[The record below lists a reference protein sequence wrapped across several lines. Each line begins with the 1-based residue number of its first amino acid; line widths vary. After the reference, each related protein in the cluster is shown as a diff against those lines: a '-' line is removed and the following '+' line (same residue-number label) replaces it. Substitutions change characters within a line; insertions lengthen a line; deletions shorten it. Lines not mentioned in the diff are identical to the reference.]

1 MQQANNRRLLHI
13 SSSCTIEIEK
23 KCDILPIIYDPSL
36 LNHVY
41 AAPNKFYEALALGK
55 PMIMAKGTG
64 MSSIVEKYNIGET
77 IEYSVKG
84 LENGINRLLEKKDQ
98 WFEMGKKEQGL
109 YITQY
114 SWKEMERRINKLY
127 AEVELH
133 VN

>member
-1 MQQANNRRLLHI
+1 
-13 SSSCTIEIEK
+13 
-23 KCDILPIIYDPSL
+23 
-36 LNHVY
+36 
-41 AAPNKFYEALALGK
+41 
-55 PMIMAKGTG
+55 

-127 AEVELH
+127 TEVELH